1 MSKFHWRKCYGHSL
15 LDRMSFGLS
24 KKTHYLNLI
33 RYYSVS
39 IENTYC
45 YQLPSIMTQS
55 IGNIW
60 STYDLSRRS
69 KSLLTLVQ
77 TQYSF
82 KVKSPYSIVVWWIMT
97 NDSLASWFIVG
108 SIQCASHTLVH
119 SPWPRHVQWTNYSL
133 YWITQIHEPT
143 ADNLS
148 TCKESMTC
156 IFYATPNAPKS
167 CTM

>member
-1 MSKFHWRKCYGHSL
+1 MLSPVRITSLIFELKISLICDQLIYFSSKEHMSKFHWRKCYGHSL

-24 KKTHYLNLI
+24 KETHYLNLI

-45 YQLPSIMTQS
+45 YQFPSIMTQS

-60 STYDLSRRS
+60 SAYDLSRRP

-82 KVKSPYSIVVWWIMT
+82 KVKSPYSIVVWWIMVI
-97 NDSLASWFIVG
+97 NSLMS
-108 SIQCASHTLVH
+108 
-119 SPWPRHVQWTNYSL
+119 
-133 YWITQIHEPT
+133 
-143 ADNLS
+143 
-148 TCKESMTC
+148 
-156 IFYATPNAPKS
+156 
-167 CTM
+167 

>member
-1 MSKFHWRKCYGHSL
+1 
-15 LDRMSFGLS
+15 MSFGSS
-24 KKTHYLNLI
+24 KETHYLNLI

-60 STYDLSRRS
+60 SAYDLSRRP

-82 KVKSPYSIVVWWIMT
+82 KVESPYNIVVW
-97 NDSLASWFIVG
+97 
-108 SIQCASHTLVH
+108 
-119 SPWPRHVQWTNYSL
+119 
-133 YWITQIHEPT
+133 
-143 ADNLS
+143 
-148 TCKESMTC
+148 
-156 IFYATPNAPKS
+156 
-167 CTM
+167 

>member
-1 MSKFHWRKCYGHSL
+1 
-15 LDRMSFGLS
+15 MSFGSS
-24 KKTHYLNLI
+24 KRTHYLNPM
-33 RYYSVS
+33 RYHGAF
-39 IENTYC
+39 IENSYC
-45 YQLPSIMTQS
+45 HQLPSTMTQS
-55 IGNIW
+55 IGI
-60 STYDLSRRS
+60 YDHYRASPIGP
-69 KSLLTLVQ
+69 SLMFILTQ
-77 TQYSF
+77 TQYPL
-82 KVKSPYSIVVWWIMT
+82 KVDSPYGIVVWWIMT
-97 NDSLASWFIVG
+97 NDSLASWFIIG